1 MGATCCIGGKGMTN
15 NVDRAREF
23 KLEMLIAYLEADN
36 SNLQVEF
43 ENKSGYD
50 ATPSLK
56 SISQEGSF
64 DEMDKSNSFFD
75 PYLFSIPESEE

>member
-1 MGATCCIGGKGMTN
+1 MTN